1 MFKPLSPPCLN
12 LSRGALA
19 ALCLNLNFK
28 KFLKFFKNLRRAE
41 FTDRLFKF
49 KIRAIFLIGG
59 MVKARITLLNLDR
72 RKASN
77 SLAARLF
84 MWF

>member
-1 MFKPLSPPCLN
+1 MTFKAA
-12 LSRGALA
+12 LSRLLRNATRFGDAL
-19 ALCLNLNFK
+19 FK
-28 KFLKFFKNLRRAE
+28 FRLQKILKFFKNLRHAE

-59 MVKARITLLNLDR
+59 MVKAWVTLLNLDR
-72 RKASN
+72 REALN
-77 SLAARLF
+77 SLAAGLF